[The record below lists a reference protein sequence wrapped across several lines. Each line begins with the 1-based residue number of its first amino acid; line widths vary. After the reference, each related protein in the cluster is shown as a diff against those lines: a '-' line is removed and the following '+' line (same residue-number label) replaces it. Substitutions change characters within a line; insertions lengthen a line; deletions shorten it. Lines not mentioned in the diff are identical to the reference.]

1 MAFIDKIMS
10 KVNSSEVKKLSKTA
24 DKVIALQSKYEAMS
38 DEEIRKCSKD
48 LKERVQN
55 GESLDNVLVE
65 AFAIAREAD
74 ARILK
79 KRPFKV
85 QIMGGIVLHQG
96 RIAEMKTG
104 EGKTLVATLPAYL
117 NALSGNGVHVITVN
131 DYLAKVGAEEMSKV
145 YEFLGLTTGVILP
158 DMSNEDKKDAY
169 NCDITYGI
177 NSEFG
182 FDYLR
187 DNMVK
192 SYDEKVQ
199 RGFNFCIVD
208 EVDSILIDEARTPLI
223 VSAKGKKASEL
234 YKIADYFVKSLDE
247 DVDYEVDHKT
257 KTVILTEEG
266 VSKAEK
272 YYNVENFSDLENFAI
287 KHHTYQALRANY
299 IMTKEVDY
307 IVSDNE
313 VLIVDEFTGRV
324 MDGRRFSDGLHEA
337 IEAKE
342 GLQQK
347 EESRTMASITYQNFF
362 KMYKKLSGM
371 TGTAKTEEYEF
382 NEIFNLDVVV
392 IPTNKPIARVDNKDV
407 LYATEYDKFKAVV
420 EEIKKTNESGQPV
433 LVGTTS
439 IDKSEL
445 LSFMLKR
452 AGIHHTVLNAKYHE
466 KEAKIVAKAGQKG
479 AVTIATNMAGRGT
492 DILLGEGVTEL
503 GGLKVIGTERHDSQR
518 IDNQLRGRSGRQ
530 GDVGESIFYLS
541 LEDDLLKNHMSES
554 DKNYFEKKK
563 KNFEDGKPIILP
575 NVQKAINHAQK
586 AVESDNFETRK
597 NLIKY
602 DNVTSKQMEVL
613 YEQRDLVLKSDN
625 LKDKILSMAD
635 DVIIDNTAK
644 EQKDTIS
651 ALNGIFDMEYDKD
664 PEDSMT
670 TICKWYK
677 EKFKENVDKKEEEM
691 PERFNEIIRTALITI
706 IDDVWVD
713 HLQSM
718 EHLKQY
724 IVLKQYKQMDPA
736 QAFMIEGADM
746 FKESM
751 LNIKKDIVM
760 FVSSMKL

>member
-420 EEIKKTNESGQPV
+420 EEIKKTHESGQPV

-713 HLQSM
+713 HLQSI

>member
-420 EEIKKTNESGQPV
+420 EEIKKTHESGQPV

-541 LEDDLLKNHMSES
+541 LEDNLLKNHMSES

-713 HLQSM
+713 HLQSI